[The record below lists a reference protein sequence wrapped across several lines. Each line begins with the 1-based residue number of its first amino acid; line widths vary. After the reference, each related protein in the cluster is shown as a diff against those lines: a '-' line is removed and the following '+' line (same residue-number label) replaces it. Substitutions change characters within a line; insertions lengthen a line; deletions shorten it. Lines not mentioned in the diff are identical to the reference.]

1 MRYSVLLH
9 YFTITRIQASCK
21 ARLSLWELL
30 FLPPHPKIRNNAHL
44 VFFSF
49 SVLPVPRKEVGPCCL
64 LFFPDFPE
72 LSVGA
77 GPIKTILCRTQH
89 CVISSKLASSSVS
102 KLSTNLHSLAVI
114 PALEWLRMCFIGISC
129 AWHKR
134 WFQFA
139 SAGMSLKYNIW
150 IDGVSRVQG
159 GSAWAGFT
167 RVMEQQGWVGLIN
180 VFRPHKT
187 LSGALRCLTWRKF
200 ALAAGGT
207 EFISLGSRIERI
219 FLHFS

>member
-9 YFTITRIQASCK
+9 YFTITRIQALCK
-21 ARLSLWELL
+21 ACLSLEELL
-30 FLPPHPKIRNNAHL
+30 SLPPCPKIRKNACI
-44 VFFSF
+44 VYFSF
-49 SVLPVPRKEVGPCCL
+49 SVLPVPRKEVAPSC
-64 LFFPDFPE
+64 LFFPGFPE
-72 LSVGA
+72 LIVGA

-89 CVISSKLASSSVS
+89 CVISSKLASSSAS
-102 KLSTNLHSLAVI
+102 KLSTNLPSLAVI
-114 PALEWLRMCFIGISC
+114 PALEWLRMYFIGISC
-129 AWHKR
+129 AWHKG

-167 RVMEQQGWVGLIN
+167 GVMEQQGWVGLVN

-187 LSGALRCLTWRKF
+187 LSGALRCLTWGKF

-207 EFISLGSRIERI
+207 EFIFLGSRIEL
-219 FLHFS
+219 FFF